1 MNATKRENEFE
12 WNQFIKLG
20 DMMGDGLHHEEP
32 WIAKEYKKLAKILI
46 PDLRETEKKRRVNK
60 NESINLQIAEKL
72 KADKCNCG
80 SDLKQVRSGSK
91 VVQCINKECNKKYTY
106 KSKKR

>member
-1 MNATKRENEFE
+1 MNTEKRENEFE

-46 PDLRETEKKRRVNK
+46 PGLKETEKKRRVNK
-60 NESINLQIAEKL
+60 NESINLQVAEKL
-72 KADKCNCG
+72 KTDKCNCG
-80 SDLKQVRSGSK
+80 CDLKQVRSGSK
-91 VVQCINKECNKKYTY
+91 VVQCVNKECKKKYTY
-106 KSKKR
+106 KSKKP